1 MRKLLFGL
9 FGFVA
14 LAFGSLSLSAP
25 AEAQPYYPGYGWG
38 GSSVT
43 IQVGSPRYR
52 AYNPYRP
59 VYRPAYRPYRA
70 YYRPYRAY
78 RPYTTYYRPVYVAPR
93 CFTRTR
99 QIWNGYRWVWRP
111 VRVCRR

>member
-14 LAFGSLSLSAP
+14 LTFGSLSLSTQP
-25 AEAQPYYPGYGWG
+25 AEAQYGYGYRG
-38 GSSVT
+38 PTVT
-43 IQVGSPRYR
+43 VQYYGAPR
-52 AYNPYRP
+52 
-59 VYRPAYRPYRA
+59 
-70 YYRPYRAY
+70 YRPYRAY
-78 RPYTTYYRPVYVAPR
+78 RPYRVYRPYTYYRPVYVAPR
-93 CFTRTR
+93 CVTRTR

>member
-70 YYRPYRAY
+70 Y